1 MKLVLASGSPRRK
14 ELLEMLGLE
23 FEICPAKG
31 EEKTEEGL
39 SPREI
44 VTALASAKAKE
55 VAAKYPE
62 DTAVIAADTIVWA
75 DEQMLG
81 KPRNEADAVRM
92 LELLSGKTHS
102 VFTGI
107 CVAFGGEMLTCA
119 EETGV
124 CFRKLGR
131 DEIEAYV
138 STGEPMDKA
147 GAYGIQ
153 GLAGIFVRELR
164 GDYFNVVGLPI
175 CALTELL
182 RSFGLRILE

>member
-55 VAAKYPE
+55 VSAKYPE

-75 DEQMLG
+75 EEQVLG

-92 LELLSGKTHS
+92 LELLSGKAHS

-107 CVAFGGEMLTCA
+107 CVAFGGEILSCA
-119 EETGV
+119 EETEV

-153 GLAGIFVRELR
+153 GKASVFIEGIK
-164 GDYFNVVGLPI
+164 GDYYNVMGLPLCRLGEI
-175 CALTELL
+175 LKSIGVRLL
-182 RSFGLRILE
+182 